1 MFSIAAIAYA
11 LSIFIDVSV
20 YHFKYYIQDRKNL
33 RHLLSLINIFQYIAR
48 GFILVFMPIMAY
60 VTESIKDKDEVWFL
74 TILAHFFVVLFLLPL
89 YSHRFT
95 SFFSVKVIN
104 ILNMI
109 FGKSKA
115 ISLEQIGKESRIGGK
130 ENSSSDDFI
139 LLITSY
145 IAGFLFSFSITFLYY
160 ISFSY
165 PQKALMLSSMT
176 QIINMFG
183 SLLLILFIDPKIMGL
198 IDDGG
203 GYKEVRILTTS
214 RVLVH
219 LSLIVILIFLR

>member
-60 VTESIKDKDEVWFL
+60 VTESVKDKDEVWFL

-115 ISLEQIGKESRIGGK
+115 ISLEQIGKQSCIGGK
-130 ENSSSDDFI
+130 ENSSSDDVI

-145 IAGFLFSFSITFLYY
+145 ISGFLFSFSITFLYY

>member
-20 YHFKYYIQDRKNL
+20 YHFKYYIQDRKNI
-33 RHLLSLINIFQYIAR
+33 RHLLSLINIFQYTAR
-48 GFILVFMPIMAY
+48 GFILIFMPIMAY
-60 VTESIKDKDEVWFL
+60 VTESIKDRDEVWFL
-74 TILAHFFVVLFLLPL
+74 TILAHFFVILFLLPL

-95 SFFSVKVIN
+95 SFFSVKVIT
-104 ILNMI
+104 ILNFI
-109 FGKSKA
+109 FGKSKI
-115 ISLEQIGKESRIGGK
+115 ISLEHIGKQSLNSNKKESFW
-130 ENSSSDDFI
+130 DDVI
-139 LLITSY
+139 LLINGY

-203 GYKEVRILTTS
+203 GYKEVRIITTS
-214 RVLVH
+214 RILVH
-219 LSLIVILIFLR
+219 ITLIVILLLIQ

>member
-115 ISLEQIGKESRIGGK
+115 ISLEQIGKQSCIGGK
-130 ENSSSDDFI
+130 ENSSSDDVI

-145 IAGFLFSFSITFLYY
+145 ISGFLFSFSITFLYY

-203 GYKEVRILTTS
+203 GYKEVRIITTS
-214 RVLVH
+214 RILVH

>member
-1 MFSIAAIAYA
+1 MFSIAAVAYA

-20 YHFKYYIQDRKNL
+20 YHFKYYIQDSKNI

-48 GFILVFMPIMAY
+48 GFVLVFMPIMAY

-74 TILAHFFVVLFLLPL
+74 TILAHFFLFLFLLPL

-115 ISLEQIGKESRIGGK
+115 ISLEQIGKHSRNGGK
-130 ENSSSDDFI
+130 ENSFSDKII
-139 LLITSY
+139 LLITCY

-203 GYKEVRILTTS
+203 GYKEVRIITTS
-214 RVLVH
+214 RILVH

>member
-1 MFSIAAIAYA
+1 MFSVAAIAYA

-33 RHLLSLINIFQYIAR
+33 RHLLSLINIFQYTAR
-48 GFILVFMPIMAY
+48 GFILIFMPIMAY
-60 VTESIKDKDEVWFL
+60 VTESIKDKNEVWFL

-89 YSHRFT
+89 YSHRFI
-95 SFFSVKVIN
+95 SFFSVKVIK
-104 ILNMI
+104 ILNLI

-115 ISLEQIGKESRIGGK
+115 ISLEQIGKQSRNVEN
-130 ENSSSDDFI
+130 ENSFSDKAI
-139 LLITSY
+139 LLSTCY
-145 IAGFLFSFSITFLYY
+145 VAGFLFSFSITFLYY

-203 GYKEVRILTTS
+203 GYKEVRIITTS
-214 RVLVH
+214 RILVH
-219 LSLIVILIFLR
+219 ITLILILFYIR

>member
-115 ISLEQIGKESRIGGK
+115 ISLEQIGKQSRIGGK

-198 IDDGG
+198 IDDGA